1 MTKYAP
7 GYYYRIIAR
16 NKTIDL
22 VITQLV
28 NMVKEFRD
36 SDEMRLA
43 ALTAFRS
50 LIDLI
55 SYREIYQTMEISDW
69 QSLVIQLILND
80 LKVQNDIHCSLAAIL
95 ITYQLL
101 DIIPPNEKNNLSDL
115 ESTFPIDVAQSH
127 LYGTNPRDHPE
138 WNPANE
144 KNKTEKFFMEV
155 FQSYRSGNGDAEKDL
170 DFYLTSE
177 KDRKKFSPGASK
189 VLSEN
194 FEQLMKGILN
204 QRKHRN
210 NNYLNPYLLRIIP
223 KLAAF
228 NPEQFEKIA
237 LSDTVDYCI
246 DQINK
251 NENRNAALTS
261 LGLVVYLVSKSG
273 SLIFSEKP
281 LLQKIITCYR
291 HVIEEEGGLSEDPAS
306 AGRRFNPVN
315 PNLFKSLNL
324 IILGIGCNPN
334 VNLHSLKEPNSLWK
348 SNENR
353 YFLNLVMAAGYVKE
367 RVKR

>member
-28 NMVKEFRD
+28 NMVKEFKD

-69 QSLVIQLILND
+69 QSLVIQLIMKD
-80 LKVQNDIHCSLAAIL
+80 LQVQNDIHCSLAAIL

-101 DIIPPNEKNNLSDL
+101 DIIPPNEKNCLSDL

-144 KNKTEKFFMEV
+144 KNKTEKYFMEV
-155 FQSYRSGNGDAEKDL
+155 FQSYRSGNDAEKDL

-189 VLSEN
+189 VLSEK
-194 FEQLMKGILN
+194 FEQLTRGILN

-237 LSDTVDYCI
+237 LRRVFYRNFDWSRAN
-246 DQINK
+246 QF
-251 NENRNAALTS
+251 ENS
-261 LGLVVYLVSKSG
+261 SK
-273 SLIFSEKP
+273 
-281 LLQKIITCYR
+281 
-291 HVIEEEGGLSEDPAS
+291 
-306 AGRRFNPVN
+306 
-315 PNLFKSLNL
+315 
-324 IILGIGCNPN
+324 
-334 VNLHSLKEPNSLWK
+334 
-348 SNENR
+348 
-353 YFLNLVMAAGYVKE
+353 
-367 RVKR
+367 